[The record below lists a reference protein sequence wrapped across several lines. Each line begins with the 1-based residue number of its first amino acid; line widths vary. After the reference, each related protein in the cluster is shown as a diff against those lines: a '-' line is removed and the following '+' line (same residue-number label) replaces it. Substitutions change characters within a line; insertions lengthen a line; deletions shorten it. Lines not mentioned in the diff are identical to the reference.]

1 MDSDYSDISSPIR
14 GAKKVEDK
22 TKQKDSQNK
31 EQPKDAKLAA
41 YDYWQKRLAGDNKEE
56 EDDDEDLS
64 DDDILEDSDENS
76 QMDDLQLSA
85 SANN

>member
-1 MDSDYSDISSPIR
+1 MDSDYSDISSPDR
-14 GAKKVEDK
+14 GAKKVADK
-22 TKQKDSQNK
+22 TKQKDNQNK

-41 YDYWQKRLAGDNKEE
+41 YDYWQKRLAGDKKEQ
-56 EDDDEDLS
+56 DDDEDLS

-76 QMDDLQLSA
+76 EMDDLQLSA